1 MNTLSCLQEDE
12 TGRGSLLERLV
23 LLVRR
28 QENWSPRLVGC
39 MLWRVLTN
47 LRTQSRI
54 VHLLSHPVFLE
65 AARANPRL
73 AFKHLAPHY
82 LVRNFTLRQRS
93 ACFLHH
99 YAYLRSVLPESLVSA
114 ILNSDVTVD
123 TLATSPYRIELKL
136 GLSRECDKEGE
147 LSLSFCLDEG
157 VIYVLAFT
165 IVPGWVVESRTAQ
178 VALVTR
184 LQGTPQCHA
193 QIKLAAKSLHETGVN
208 AILFSALEGILQAL
222 NIHEVA
228 AVAGTNQSS
237 YSEAWAP
244 QFKRAYDD
252 FYTGLGM
259 MEQSRGLFSAV
270 LPTESKPLEGM
281 RHRHR
286 QRNKIQQE
294 LKMQVRIA
302 CAQVFEEML
311 ENHQPAPELIGGALR
326 SRDAFAQ

>member
-1 MNTLSCLQEDE
+1 MNNSSCLEEDE
-12 TGRGSLLERLV
+12 TGRGSLLQRLL

-47 LRTQSRI
+47 LRTQSKI
-54 VHLLSHPVFLE
+54 VRLLSHPVFLE

-99 YAYLRSVLPESLVSA
+99 YGYLRSVLPESLVSA
-114 ILNSDVTVD
+114 ILNSEVTVD
-123 TLATSPYRIELKL
+123 TLITSPHCIELKL

-147 LSLSFCLDEG
+147 LSLSFCLDNG

-165 IVPGWVVESRTAQ
+165 IIPGWVVESRTAR
-178 VALVTR
+178 VALITR

-208 AILFSALEGILQAL
+208 AVLFSALAGILQAL
-222 NIHEVA
+222 NIHKVA
-228 AVAGTNQSS
+228 AVAGIHQSS
-237 YSEAWAP
+237 YSAAWAH

-252 FYTGLGM
+252 FYTELGM
-259 MEQSRGLFSAV
+259 TEGSSGLFFAR
-270 LPTESKPLEGM
+270 LPIENKPLEGV

-294 LKMQVRIA
+294 FKMQVRLE
-302 CAQVFEEML
+302 CAQFFGEML
-311 ENHQPAPELIGGALR
+311 QKDQPVPEFVGRTMR